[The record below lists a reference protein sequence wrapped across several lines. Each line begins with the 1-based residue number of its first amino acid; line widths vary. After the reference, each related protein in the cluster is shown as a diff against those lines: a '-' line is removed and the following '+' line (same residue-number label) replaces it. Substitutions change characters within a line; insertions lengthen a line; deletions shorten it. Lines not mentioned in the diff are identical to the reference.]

1 MADEVKDKEIAALP
15 KKRALPFKRTVAR
28 EPKPSA
34 HTKDSEDNDLDFFRH
49 SREVF
54 PEILREAE
62 EAQDR
67 KDQEER
73 KELEDR
79 QRHQNKRRKISSS
92 PSDNS
97 PPARPRSATLEASD
111 DDDLIMDVKGKGK
124 EILPARRPRT
134 PVKPASARPPPK
146 TPGSSGTN
154 RTTPA
159 STSRVSKNPA
169 RLPAAPITIIDSDT
183 DSDSEPA
190 PIPAPSSPELQEI
203 SPPSPA
209 PAPAADD
216 FSEWVAKA
224 RALQAAQETQDA
236 IIQVMVTSPLASSA
250 PPLIAKRRINQ
261 SVQLLLTVW
270 VNRTRDAGID
280 IPEDVAAGLFLTWK
294 GHKIY
299 GHSTLASLGVEVDAE
314 GEVRR
319 GRGGAAEGYAR
330 DGILLEV
337 WSEEAYEKFLA
348 EKGKKRAL
356 EWGDDEDP
364 EADSNGVPYAD
375 QVDPEPEV
383 PRKKGIKLVLK
394 AKDHEPLKTTAREDS
409 SVEVLIEAFRTQRDI
424 GPEWEVAIWFDGE
437 RLDEESLV
445 TELDVDP
452 EEVNQ
457 LEVHIKKAA

>member
-1 MADEVKDKEIAALP
+1 MADEVKDQEAAAPP

-28 EPKPSA
+28 EPKLSA
-34 HTKDSEDNDLDFFRH
+34 DAKTSEDNDLDFFRH
-49 SREVF
+49 TREVF

-62 EAQDR
+62 EAQ
-67 KDQEER
+67 ER
-73 KELEDR
+73 KEQEHQ
-79 QRHQNKRRKISSS
+79 QRPQNKRRKLSSS
-92 PSDNS
+92 PSDS
-97 PPARPRSATLEASD
+97 PPAAPPRSATLEASD

-124 EILPARRPRT
+124 EILPARQLRT
-134 PVKPASARPPPK
+134 PVKPASTRPPPR

-159 STSRVSKNPA
+159 STSRVASNNAA
-169 RLPAAPITIIDSDT
+169 RPVVPIAIVDL
-183 DSDSEPA
+183 DSDSDPEPA
-190 PIPAPSSPELQEI
+190 PIPAPSSPDLQEI
-203 SPPSPA
+203 SPPSPD

-236 IIQVMVTSPLASSA
+236 IIKVMVTSPLASSA

-299 GHSTLASLGVEVDAE
+299 GHSTLASLGVEVDAQ

-337 WSEEAYEKFLA
+337 WSEEAYEAFLA
-348 EKGKKRAL
+348 EKGKQRAL
-356 EWGDDEDP
+356 EWGADEDDP
-364 EADSNGVPYAD
+364 VADSDGVPYEVEA
-375 QVDPEPEV
+375 EPEV
-383 PRKKGIKLVLK
+383 PRKKGIKIVLK
-394 AKDHEPLKTTAREDS
+394 AKEHEPLKMTTRDDTT
-409 SVEVLIEAFRTQRDI
+409 VEVLVEAFRTQREI
-424 GPEWEVAIWFDGE
+424 EPEWEVAIWFDGE
-437 RLDEESLV
+437 RLDEDSLV
-445 TELDVDP
+445 TEIDVDP
-452 EEVNQ
+452 DDVNQ

>member
-1 MADEVKDKEIAALP
+1 MADEVKDKGIAAPP

-28 EPKPSA
+28 EPKPSVD
-34 HTKDSEDNDLDFFRH
+34 TKNSEDNDLDFFRH
-49 SREVF
+49 TREVF

-62 EAQDR
+62 EAQ
-67 KDQEER
+67 ER
-73 KELEDR
+73 KEQEDQKR
-79 QRHQNKRRKISSS
+79 SQNKRRKLSSS
-92 PSDNS
+92 PSDNQ
-97 PPARPRSATLEASD
+97 PPAPPRSATLEASD

-124 EILPARRPRT
+124 EIIPARQLRT
-134 PVKPASARPPPK
+134 PVKPASTRPPPR

-159 STSRVSKNPA
+159 STSRVVSNNPA
-169 RLPAAPITIIDSDT
+169 RPAAPITIVDL
-183 DSDSEPA
+183 DSDSDSDPEPA
-190 PIPAPSSPELQEI
+190 PIPAPSSPDLQEI
-203 SPPSPA
+203 SPPSPS

-270 VNRTRDAGID
+270 VNRARDAGIA

-299 GHSTLASLGVEVDAE
+299 GHSTLASLGVEVDAQ

-319 GRGGAAEGYAR
+319 GRGGGAEGYAH

-337 WSEEAYEKFLA
+337 WSEEAYEAFLA

-356 EWGDDEDP
+356 EWGADEEDP
-364 EADSNGVPYAD
+364 VADSDGVPYEVEA
-375 QVDPEPEV
+375 EPEV
-383 PRKKGIKLVLK
+383 PRKKGIKIVLK
-394 AKDHEPLKTTAREDS
+394 AKEHEPLKMTTRDDTT
-409 SVEVLIEAFRTQRDI
+409 VETLVEAFRTQREI

-445 TELDVDP
+445 TEIDIDP